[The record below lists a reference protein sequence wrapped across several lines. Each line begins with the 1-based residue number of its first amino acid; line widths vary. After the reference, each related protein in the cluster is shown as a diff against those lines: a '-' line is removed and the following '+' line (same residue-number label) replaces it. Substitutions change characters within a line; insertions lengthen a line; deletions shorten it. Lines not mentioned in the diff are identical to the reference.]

1 MGIVYSV
8 ASVLRSLIFFWPF
21 SAAMAGRELKS
32 INKGAI
38 LGVAWLIIRPLFQVA
53 VIVTL
58 IAFIFKIRLGNE
70 TDAFDYALHI
80 LSGLVAWQALQ
91 RPLEE
96 APSLIRDRME
106 MIKQVIYPVETLPV
120 TMLLQGAL
128 APAVGMVIYLTLA
141 AFAGKLAWTAVL
153 LPVPVAILIVLV
165 LGASWVMMIVGVV
178 LKDLREFVSVVL
190 GLLMY
195 LSPVLLTEEI
205 VGERMWGWVL
215 LNPLAHVI
223 IAFRDV
229 LEGAFHAQSWIIFSA
244 MAVFCFVVGS
254 WVIHRMKTRINE
266 YI

>member
-1 MGIVYSV
+1 MGIGDSFAAVI
-8 ASVLRSLIFFWPF
+8 RSLVFFWPF
-21 SAAMAGRELKS
+21 SVAMAGRELKG

-38 LGVAWLIIRPLFQVA
+38 LGVAWLVIRPLFQVA

-58 IAFIFKIRLGNE
+58 ISFIFKIRLGGGM
-70 TDAFDYALHI
+70 DAFDYGLHI
-80 LSGLVAWQALQ
+80 LSGLAIWQALQ

-128 APAVGMVIYLTLA
+128 APAVGMAIYLTLA
-141 AFAGKLAWTAVL
+141 ALTEKLVWTTILLPIPIAFLAVL
-153 LPVPVAILIVLV
+153 A
-165 LGASWVMMIVGVV
+165 LGTSWVMMIVGVV
-178 LKDLREFVSVVL
+178 FKDLREIVSVVL

-205 VGERMWGWVL
+205 VGERIWGWVL

-229 LEGAFHAQSWIIFSA
+229 LEGTFHAQSWGIFLA
-244 MAVFCFVVGS
+244 MAVVCFVVGS
-254 WVIHRMKTRINE
+254 WVIHRMKIRINE